1 MINRLFIVLILS
13 FVFLGC
19 YNISSSDGTDAGA
32 DSGTDT
38 DTDGDSDGDTD
49 GDSDGDTDGDSDGD
63 TDGDSDGDTDGD
75 SDGDTDGDSDGDTDG
90 DSDGDTDGDSDGDT
104 DGDSDGDTDGDADS
118 DSDSDSDTGF
128 DGVDL
133 LVMVDNSIS
142 MEAEQQVLS
151 TGFYTLINSLVNPIV
166 GADWPFPEVE
176 NVRVAIITSDM
187 GLQYGDGGSDEGFPY
202 DLQVMG
208 CTDQEDTGGD
218 DGRFMDYKKST
229 IYPESGKI
237 SCVDGGGQCPED
249 WYCNDKGKC
258 IAPVGTMTYCPDL
271 TGSFAWAQ
279 TNEKTKNEMLATQ
292 VACLAEQGTNG
303 CGIEQQLEAP
313 VRALS
318 RTDQKEFLKDS
329 HLLAILMVSDEEDCS
344 VQKKGLFQT
353 KEFKSGAG
361 ADGLLNT
368 ACNLPE
374 SNETDFLFDTSRYWS
389 KFVGMKDNQARAVFF
404 AAIVG
409 VPTGG
414 KCEGT
419 GDNLKGCLDVP
430 KMQLKIQ
437 DFGDSI
443 GSTFKHFAPACER
456 HDDDG
461 KEVTSARP
469 GRRYVKVARNFGS
482 SGYVYSICNEDWSP
496 AMYEIARV
504 IAENVGK

>member
-13 FVFLGC
+13 FVFFGC
-19 YNISSSDGTDAGA
+19 YNLSSSDGTDAGA

-63 TDGDSDGDTDGD
+63 TDGD
-75 SDGDTDGDSDGDTDG
+75 
-90 DSDGDTDGDSDGDT
+90 
-104 DGDSDGDTDGDADS
+104 A

-133 LVMVDNSIS
+133 LVMVDNSLS

-166 GADWPFPEVE
+166 GVDWELPEVE

-187 GLQYGDGGSDEGFPY
+187 GLQYGDDGSDEGFPY
-202 DLQVMG
+202 DLKVQG
-208 CTDQEDTGGD
+208 CTDQDSKGD
-218 DGRFMDYKKST
+218 DGRFMGYKKNT
-229 IYPESGKI
+229 IHPESGKI
-237 SCVDGGGQCPED
+237 SCVDEGGQCPAD
-249 WYCNDKGKC
+249 WNCNNKGKC
-258 IAPVGTMTYCPDL
+258 IAPDATTTNCPNL
-271 TGSFAWAQ
+271 PGGSAWAQ
-279 TNEKTKNEMLATQ
+279 TNEETKNAKLATQ
-292 VACLAEQGTNG
+292 VACLAQQGTGG

-313 VRALS
+313 VRALN

-361 ADGLLNT
+361 SDGLLNT
-368 ACNLPE
+368 GCNLPT

-389 KFVGMKDNQARAVFF
+389 KFVGMKDNRARAVIF

-419 GDNLKGCLDVP
+419 GDNLEGCLDVP

-437 DFGDSI
+437 KFDD
-443 GSTFKHFAPACER
+443 GSNAFNHFAPACER
-456 HDDDG
+456 YDYDDG
-461 KEVTSARP
+461 VEVTSARP
-469 GRRYVKVARNFGS
+469 GRRYVKVAQNFGP

-496 AMYEIARV
+496 AMKEIARV
-504 IAENVGK
+504 IAKDVGK